1 MRLRYA
7 HNYRCYN
14 SSYRL
19 LHKQMKPV
27 TIPITISPHT
37 HKGKPV
43 GYYIIATRLFPKGN
57 PPILRRQFVGVGQN
71 MVITVGRD
79 NRLNSVLKLQ
89 TFIPKIGEMPVTW
102 LSGVKL
108 YPINMGFRVYIPGR
122 VWKPK
127 SAEDKRI
134 QTIGEFKRYEMGAI
148 DLFYLSVPKIT
159 NDILLEKGDLR

>member
-1 MRLRYA
+1 
-7 HNYRCYN
+7 
-14 SSYRL
+14 
-19 LHKQMKPV
+19 MKPI
-27 TIPITISPHT
+27 TIPVTISPHF
-37 HKGKPV
+37 HKGKPA

-79 NRLNSVLKLQ
+79 NQLNSALKMQ
-89 TFIPKIGEMPVTW
+89 AVIPRMGEMTVTW

-108 YPINMGFRVYIPGR
+108 YPLNMGFRVYIPGR

-134 QTIGEFKRYEMGAI
+134 QTIGEFKRYESDTV
-148 DLFYLSVPKIT
+148 DLLYLSVPKIT
-159 NDILLEKGDLR
+159 SGILLGRGELK